1 MLNDRGGRLAA
12 GLVAKPAVAR
22 ALEHAAEIDG
32 RHGLERR
39 GLDGEGENAARN
51 AVHFHRIVVVARHE
65 LFARLPFHGPGAEER
80 KAVGKADDGPRVA
93 ARASGVLHELA
104 QGINVRPA
112 QIIAFADAVAIGE
125 ARPET
130 ARHIFDVYGLETRLW
145 AGEENDGQP
154 ALEFGEGVEKLV
166 LRSEYHRR
174 PEYRHRQL
182 V

>member
-1 MLNDRGGRLAA
+1 MANDRGGRVAA
-12 GLVAKPAVAR
+12 RLVAKPAVAR

-32 RHGLERR
+32 RAGLERR
-39 GLDGEGENAARN
+39 GLDGEGENAVRN

-65 LFARLPFHGPGAEER
+65 LFARFPFHGPGAEER

-112 QIIAFADAVAIGE
+112 QIIALADAVPVRE

-130 ARHIFDVYGLETRLW
+130 ARHVFDVYGLEARLP
-145 AGEENDGQP
+145 AGKGHDRQP
-154 ALEFGEGVEKLV
+154 AREPREAVEELV
-166 LRSEYHRR
+166 LR
-174 PEYRHRQL
+174 P
-182 V
+182 